1 MQRANIL
8 DQLSSYNPTEL
19 DRYISSLKNTINE
32 QNELNRVLMKDDYE
46 GTIQEMQDFLGRYES
61 TITSQLADITTFT
74 KELKVIINKN
84 KDLQN
89 NEEKYREFLE
99 REDYQRTATRLKEI
113 KDLKEDISLF
123 LSQKGIVLSR
133 F

>member
-46 GTIQEMQDFLGRYES
+46 GTIQEMQNFLRYE
-61 TITSQLADITTFT
+61 
-74 KELKVIINKN
+74 N
-84 KDLQN
+84 
-89 NEEKYREFLE
+89 
-99 REDYQRTATRLKEI
+99 
-113 KDLKEDISLF
+113 
-123 LSQKGIVLSR
+123 
-133 F
+133 

>member
-1 MQRANIL
+1 MN
-8 DQLSSYNPTEL
+8 N
-19 DRYISSLKNTINE
+19 LKNTINE

-46 GTIQEMQDFLGRYES
+46 GTIQEMQNFLGRHES
-61 TITSQLADITTFT
+61 TITSQLEEITTFT
-74 KELKVIINKN
+74 KELKLIINKN

-89 NEEKYREFLE
+89 DEEKYKEFLE
-99 REDYQRTATRLKEI
+99 SEDYQNTATRLKEI